1 MESFCVS
8 LESMSESQDIWEQEE
23 ILESCLYL
31 DPSRIR
37 SKTDSICK
45 EAQVSYENRTELAT
59 QRRSLLSD
67 VHTNDCKTYRQNT
80 SMHRNMMAVK
90 AEAYMYF
97 LIQQSSMV
105 PLYIYF

>member
-1 MESFCVS
+1 MRMNHSFTHSRERGRLAIMESFCVS

-31 DPSRIR
+31 DPSRVR

-59 QRRSLLSD
+59 GRRSLQSH
-67 VHTNDCKTYRQNT
+67 VHRNDCLQGLQTKYK
-80 SMHRNMMAVK
+80 H
-90 AEAYMYF
+90 AER
-97 LIQQSSMV
+97 
-105 PLYIYF
+105 